1 MKTQRIPNIVIISDE
16 HCGSQFGLCPSRIKL
31 DGGGVYQRSPLQK
44 KLGQYWEIWWQ
55 DYVPMLTKGE
65 PYVVVNVGDTID
77 GRHHGATDQI
87 SQNLTDQVNIALE
100 MLLPVISKAKG
111 YYHLRGTEAHGGI
124 SGETEEE
131 LAQQLHAIPDELG
144 NYSRW
149 ALWMEMG
156 EELIHFC
163 HHIGVTQSQAYEG
176 TALNKELSEAWAEA
190 GRHGDKPPTV
200 IVRAHRHRQYQI
212 SLSGEYGMC
221 LAIITPC
228 WELKTPFSYRLALG
242 RVGQPQIGGYVLRT
256 GDEDKIYARY
266 KVWRIE
272 REKTVKI

>member
-1 MKTQRIPNIVIISDE
+1 VIKNIVVISDL
-16 HCGSQFGLCPSRIKL
+16 HCGSQFGLMHRKIKI
-31 DGGGVYQRSPLQK
+31 DGGQTVYPSLLQK
-44 KLGQYWEIWWQ
+44 KLSKFWRIWWGE
-55 DYVPMLTKGE
+55 YVPMLTKGE
-65 PYVVVNVGDTID
+65 PYIVVNVGDTID
-77 GRHHGATDQI
+77 GRHHNATDQI

-100 MLLPVISKAKG
+100 VLQPVLSKAKG
-111 YYHLRGTEAHGGI
+111 YYHLRGTEAHGGR
-124 SGETEEE
+124 SGETEES
-131 LAQQLHAIPDELG
+131 LAKQLNAIPDEFG
-144 NYSRW
+144 NFSRW

-156 EELIHFC
+156 EELIHFT

-228 WELKTPFSYRLALG
+228 WQLKTPYSYRLALG

-256 GDEDKIYARY
+256 GDEDRIYARY